1 MITKYFK
8 IKNTNMAKISRL
20 IMLALASIFA
30 VSIANAF
37 MYGKDYNDVFDLIG
51 MRGFGWFIG
60 LGLIAAAFLFVFWVW
75 MLIDCLKRDF
85 RKDVEKIAWVLVII
99 FLQLLGAIIYY
110 FVVKISE
117 KKSVKG
123 KK

>member
-1 MITKYFK
+1 
-8 IKNTNMAKISRL
+8 MAKISRL

-37 MYGKDYNDVFDLIG
+37 MYGKDYNDVFDLMG

-60 LGLIAAAFLFVFWVW
+60 LGLIALIAAAFLFVFWAW

-85 RKDVEKIAWVLVII
+85 KKDVEKIAWVLVII

-110 FVVKISE
+110 FVVKIS
-117 KKSVKG
+117 KKESVKG